1 MSAADEIELRVTVAK
16 NIRRIR
22 LARGL
27 SQREVAAACGWSES
41 GMMLSHVEAGRR
53 LPASPALVSLAVAL
67 GVTPN
72 DILGFAAPTPESQEE
87 R

>member
-1 MSAADEIELRVTVAK
+1 MRPEDEIDLRVTVAE
-16 NIRRIR
+16 NVRRIR

-27 SQREVAAACGWSES
+27 SQRDVATSCGWSES

-53 LPASPALVSLAVAL
+53 LPASPALVRLAMAL